1 MKGFLRAL
9 LTIWMTLLLI
19 TLGLVLSLKGI
30 LIDTAD
36 TIIKKE
42 ISNKVVDEIKNYKS
56 EEIPEEVINQVKDT
70 IDNNKE
76 IKKLMDT
83 YYDKVIDI
91 LVNESNEKIDVS
103 NDLNTIIDEGEK
115 ILNDNGI
122 AITKEE
128 KDQLLSMVSTDEV
141 NNMVNDTIVEVKE
154 NLTGETKVVLDTYKF
169 LMSNTFK
176 IILITLL
183 VVALLLIALLKKSFH
198 KWLSNLGIASI
209 VTGIVVGILLPILI
223 NTILS
228 SVETDGI
235 EISTTSLNTYGY
247 ILIALGVLSIILN
260 VVISKVVIK
269 NNNTEDKEENK

>member
-19 TLGLVLSLKGI
+19 TFGLVLSLKGI

-122 AITKEE
+122 TITKEE

-141 NNMVNDTIVEVKE
+141 NNMVNDTIIEVKE

-169 LMSNTFK
+169 LMGNTFK

-183 VVALLLIALLKKSFH
+183 VVALLLIALLKKSFY
-198 KWLSNLGIASI
+198 KWLSNLGGTSIAS
-209 VTGIVVGILLPILI
+209 GIIVGILMPYFVDLLVGMIDNDSL
-223 NTILS
+223 
-228 SVETDGI
+228 V
-235 EISTTSLNTYGY
+235 ISTNSLNTYGY
-247 ILIALGVLSIILN
+247 IMIVFGILLIILN
-260 VVISKVVIK
+260 VVISKILEK
-269 NNNTEDKEENK
+269 IEENKEEIKNI